1 MNLFLAAVYTNAYKP
16 GQNRYIKLNEH
27 EQNIV
32 QNLPHILESYHY
44 INSNKIV
51 EQMRADNAKVFLDSG
66 AFSAHTLGVTIP
78 IEEYC
83 EYIKRNM
90 DILRIEDGV
99 VMASV
104 LDGIGDPLQT
114 WRNQLVMEAYG
125 AKPLPCFHFGE
136 DSRYLDWY
144 IERYDYITIGG
155 MVGKS
160 TDSLIKWL
168 DRIWEKNLVDGSGN
182 AKIKVHAFGI
192 TSVTIM
198 ERYPWHCMTEEDHK
212 VLTYSG
218 WKSLS
223 EIKVGDF
230 ILCFDKGR
238 SFWDQILE
246 LPTFEV
252 SNVDIHVLTNRNFKA
267 KVSSNHRWTT
277 STRYG
282 THWKFKTTEQ
292 LMSGS
297 QQDLIPRVGE
307 YTFPETSEYS
317 EEFVEL
323 MGWFWTDGTIKKD
336 SRYKNN
342 SVVIYQ
348 SQSANPEK
356 VNRIRS
362 VLNKA
367 KEKYCETKV
376 IKKNGSVEISFQL
389 YGHIRDQLLEISP
402 DKHIP
407 WYWIYELTKE
417 QLRLFIEASVLADGC
432 IGSLIKG
439 DNFVLTQKSNKSIEQ
454 FQVACLLLGIPSN
467 LSSKIDFNAVRTSSV
482 KKIDPSQVWEKKEK
496 YTGRLWCVRVASGA
510 FFTKCEGK
518 IYVTGNSC
526 DSSSWIQ
533 SAAFGSIVSPDYG
546 PLSVSTKSPSRHDF
560 GRHVTTLSAPEKDH
574 VLKMLEDQGFTL
586 ERLSTVYES
595 RAAYN
600 LWSYGIINAMVNAGK
615 EKNKF
620 IMAQELF

>member
-51 EQMRADNAKVFLDSG
+51 EQMRADGAKVFLDSG

-114 WRNQLVMEAYG
+114 WRNQLTMEAYG

-198 ERYPWHCMTEEDHK
+198 ERYPW
-212 VLTYSG
+212 Y
-218 WKSLS
+218 
-223 EIKVGDF
+223 
-230 ILCFDKGR
+230 
-238 SFWDQILE
+238 
-246 LPTFEV
+246 
-252 SNVDIHVLTNRNFKA
+252 
-267 KVSSNHRWTT
+267 
-277 STRYG
+277 
-282 THWKFKTTEQ
+282 
-292 LMSGS
+292 
-297 QQDLIPRVGE
+297 
-307 YTFPETSEYS
+307 
-317 EEFVEL
+317 
-323 MGWFWTDGTIKKD
+323 
-336 SRYKNN
+336 
-342 SVVIYQ
+342 
-348 SQSANPEK
+348 
-356 VNRIRS
+356 
-362 VLNKA
+362 
-367 KEKYCETKV
+367 
-376 IKKNGSVEISFQL
+376 
-389 YGHIRDQLLEISP
+389 
-402 DKHIP
+402 
-407 WYWIYELTKE
+407 
-417 QLRLFIEASVLADGC
+417 
-432 IGSLIKG
+432 
-439 DNFVLTQKSNKSIEQ
+439 
-454 FQVACLLLGIPSN
+454 
-467 LSSKIDFNAVRTSSV
+467 
-482 KKIDPSQVWEKKEK
+482 
-496 YTGRLWCVRVASGA
+496 
-510 FFTKCEGK
+510 
-518 IYVTGNSC
+518 SC

-560 GRHVTTLSAPEKDH
+560 GRHVTTLSAPEKDY

>member
-51 EQMRADNAKVFLDSG
+51 EQMRVDGAKVFLDSG

-144 IERYDYITIGG
+144 TERYDYITIGG

-198 ERYPWHCMTEEDHK
+198 ERYPW
-212 VLTYSG
+212 Y
-218 WKSLS
+218 
-223 EIKVGDF
+223 
-230 ILCFDKGR
+230 
-238 SFWDQILE
+238 
-246 LPTFEV
+246 
-252 SNVDIHVLTNRNFKA
+252 
-267 KVSSNHRWTT
+267 
-277 STRYG
+277 
-282 THWKFKTTEQ
+282 
-292 LMSGS
+292 
-297 QQDLIPRVGE
+297 
-307 YTFPETSEYS
+307 
-317 EEFVEL
+317 
-323 MGWFWTDGTIKKD
+323 
-336 SRYKNN
+336 
-342 SVVIYQ
+342 
-348 SQSANPEK
+348 
-356 VNRIRS
+356 
-362 VLNKA
+362 
-367 KEKYCETKV
+367 
-376 IKKNGSVEISFQL
+376 
-389 YGHIRDQLLEISP
+389 
-402 DKHIP
+402 
-407 WYWIYELTKE
+407 
-417 QLRLFIEASVLADGC
+417 
-432 IGSLIKG
+432 
-439 DNFVLTQKSNKSIEQ
+439 
-454 FQVACLLLGIPSN
+454 
-467 LSSKIDFNAVRTSSV
+467 
-482 KKIDPSQVWEKKEK
+482 
-496 YTGRLWCVRVASGA
+496 
-510 FFTKCEGK
+510 
-518 IYVTGNSC
+518 SC

-560 GRHVTTLSAPEKDH
+560 GRHVTTLSTPEKDH

>member
-51 EQMRADNAKVFLDSG
+51 EQMRADGAKVFLDSG

-144 IERYDYITIGG
+144 TERYDYITIGG

-198 ERYPWHCMTEEDHK
+198 ERYPW
-212 VLTYSG
+212 Y
-218 WKSLS
+218 
-223 EIKVGDF
+223 
-230 ILCFDKGR
+230 
-238 SFWDQILE
+238 
-246 LPTFEV
+246 
-252 SNVDIHVLTNRNFKA
+252 
-267 KVSSNHRWTT
+267 
-277 STRYG
+277 
-282 THWKFKTTEQ
+282 
-292 LMSGS
+292 
-297 QQDLIPRVGE
+297 
-307 YTFPETSEYS
+307 
-317 EEFVEL
+317 
-323 MGWFWTDGTIKKD
+323 
-336 SRYKNN
+336 
-342 SVVIYQ
+342 
-348 SQSANPEK
+348 
-356 VNRIRS
+356 
-362 VLNKA
+362 
-367 KEKYCETKV
+367 
-376 IKKNGSVEISFQL
+376 
-389 YGHIRDQLLEISP
+389 
-402 DKHIP
+402 
-407 WYWIYELTKE
+407 
-417 QLRLFIEASVLADGC
+417 
-432 IGSLIKG
+432 
-439 DNFVLTQKSNKSIEQ
+439 
-454 FQVACLLLGIPSN
+454 
-467 LSSKIDFNAVRTSSV
+467 
-482 KKIDPSQVWEKKEK
+482 
-496 YTGRLWCVRVASGA
+496 
-510 FFTKCEGK
+510 
-518 IYVTGNSC
+518 SC

-560 GRHVTTLSAPEKDH
+560 GRHVTTLSDPEKDH

-615 EKNKF
+615 EKNRF